1 MKKIIVPV
9 DFSKQAAY
17 ALDLAMQIAKK
28 DKYEVTVL
36 HVIEYPVGGIMDPVG
51 VPVPPVYDKE
61 FIDLLKE
68 KAEERMENFLMG
80 FDDTESL
87 DVQVDI
93 GNAYAGI
100 AEKLLE
106 EEYDLIIM
114 GTKGASGLREFFIGS
129 NTEKVVRT
137 ARCPVIAVRENVQI
151 KNIHNIVFAT
161 AGTEVSEDLITH
173 VKQLQSLFEAK
184 LHIVRINTPNNFE
197 SDRLVLPL
205 LEKMAQRFMLKDY
218 SVNVYNDVYE
228 DQGIM
233 HFAEAIGAD
242 MIAMGTHGRKGF
254 GHFISGSLAEDVVN
268 HANKIIWTY
277 HMTKAKWSK

>member
-36 HVIEYPVGGIMDPVG
+36 HIIEYPVGGIIDPVG

-151 KNIHNIVFAT
+151 KNIHNIAFAT
-161 AGTEVSEDLITH
+161 SGAEVSEDLITH